1 MKELKSVDPMSLGK
15 MMAVIEAVIGF
26 IIALFVAAFAPFA
39 SSFGGMGAMGPFS
52 AAALGLLVIIIIPA
66 VLAVIGFLMGV
77 ITAFVY
83 NAVAKRFGGI
93 KLDL

>member
-15 MMAVIEAVIGF
+15 MLAVIYAVIGF
-26 IIALFVAAFAPFA
+26 IMGLVSAAFAPFMA
-39 SSFGGMGAMGPFS
+39 MWNPMGA
-52 AAALGLLVIIIIPA
+52 AAFGLLAIIIFP
-66 VLAVIGFLMGV
+66 VLFAVIGLLMGIIV
-77 ITAFVY
+77 AFVY